1 MRAKIA
7 FAAVILMAGTLFS
20 AAAAPTP
27 DQWTRNTTRGLTVWV
42 DVEFRGADHTFI
54 NDMPD
59 ISSTGMGRMISSL
72 RPGPGETWQVCT
84 EPNYAGRCRIVSGS
98 VSNMQEIGWND
109 VVMSV
114 RRLSGGG
121 WGTSPSTSTS
131 PTRPG
136 PAMPPATGL
145 ELYTGANFSGRR
157 VVLRQA
163 TLDFRNLNFN
173 DAPLSARVPAN
184 TVWEVCIHVDF
195 EQCRQISG
203 DLPDL
208 SEIGISRMISSARP
222 VNSNEVVRNRGWYQ
236 GRGQQ
241 RQEQRQGGAP
251 TTTTPRL
258 VVFEGPNFTGRRV
271 TIEDART
278 SLLGTAASLQVV
290 GGRWQVCDRPDF
302 GGNCVMVN
310 GDVPNISELNLR
322 GRVASLRP
330 SVPR

>member
-27 DQWTRNTTRGLTVWV
+27 DQWTRNTTRGLTVWA

-59 ISSTGMGRMISSL
+59 ISSTGMARMISSL

-84 EPNYAGRCRIVSGS
+84 EPNYSGRCRIVSGS
-98 VSNMQEIGWND
+98 VANMQEIGWND

-114 RRLSGGG
+114 RRLSGSG
-121 WGTSPSTSTS
+121 WGTGTGTGTSTN
-131 PTRPG
+131 RP
-136 PAMPPATGL
+136 PANLPVATGL

-163 TLDFRNLNFN
+163 TTDFRDFNFN
-173 DAPLSARVPAN
+173 DAPLSARVPPN
-184 TVWEVCIHVDF
+184 TVWEVCVHIDY

-203 DLPDL
+203 DVPDL
-208 SEIGISRMISSARP
+208 SQIGVSRMISSARP
-222 VNSNEVVRNRGWYQ
+222 VASNEVVRNRGWYQ

-241 RQEQRQGGAP
+241 RQEQRAATSQ
-251 TTTTPRL
+251 PRL
-258 VVFEGPNFTGRRV
+258 VVFEGTNFTGRRV
-271 TIEDART
+271 TIEDARA
-278 SLLGTAASLQVV
+278 SLLGTAGSLQVV
-290 GGRWQVCDRPDF
+290 GGRWQLCDRPDF
-302 GGNCVMVN
+302 IGNCVMVS
-310 GDVPNISELNLR
+310 GDVPNVAELTLR
-322 GRVASLRP
+322 GGRVASLRP
-330 SVPR
+330 VTR